1 MRLNGQGVSPGI
13 GIGRAIVVSRGTAN
27 LRFRIPERR
36 IEGELARLDTARD
49 QARVQIGHIKQRIAA
64 AVGADHSYLFDAQ
77 LLLLDDP
84 MLVDRAA
91 TIVRAELLNAE
102 SALQRALDEVSAL
115 FDKVDDPYLR
125 ERKGDVADVV
135 GRLCMNL
142 RADGDP
148 LDLFRD
154 VDGPLVLVAEELS
167 PSLIAQLDGERLA
180 AFVTDAGS
188 WTYHTAI
195 LARSMHIPAVA
206 GLRHASGLIPPGA
219 LVAVDGSSGVVLV
232 DPPPEV
238 LAELEARSRKRRA
251 YERTLDEL
259 GDLPAVTLD
268 GTLIRIEANV
278 ELPEEAARA
287 RERGA
292 EGIGLYRSEFLLAGT
307 GAASLDEE
315 AQYAVYRRLIDAMA
329 GGRVTVRTF
338 DVTEAQMGLT
348 HDAESTRSPLGLRG
362 LRLSLSFDEMFQAQ
376 LRALLRAAV
385 HGPLRIMFPFVTGVE
400 ELRLARTAVAQA
412 RAALLAR
419 GLSAPDVP
427 IGVMIEVPSA
437 ALTIDLLAAEANF
450 VSIGTNDLIQYCLAV
465 DRTDDR
471 VSSLYAPLHPA
482 ILRVLR
488 HVVRGAKTRPA
499 AGLGVRR
506 DGGRSGAAAAPH
518 RARPAR
524 VQHDAGRHCG
534 RQTSGP
540 RAADLRHD
548 PPGEPRAQG
557 GDLSRSRTGAG
568 GIGGGGEIVM
578 SSRRIRR
585 HGTGFAHG
593 GTERTGDA
601 RRRGS
606 SHGRHG
612 SQARGRSGCRQ
623 STFAAPAFGR
633 RSGGQWRPRRKRR
646 HRRGCRLPSRSPLSA
661 GRAKRGPANVLC
673 GSRLRASPL
682 TPCLRVL
689 SLIR

>member
-1 MRLNGQGVSPGI
+1 MRLTGQGVSPGI
-13 GIGRAIVVSRGTAN
+13 GIGRALVVTRGTAN

-36 IEGELARLDTARD
+36 IGGELARLDTARA
-49 QARVQIGHIKQRIAA
+49 QSRVQIGHIKERIAA
-64 AVGADHSYLFDAQ
+64 AVGADHAYLFDAQ

-91 TIVRAELLNAE
+91 AIVKSDRLNAE

-154 VDGPLVLVAEELS
+154 VEGPLVLVAEELS
-167 PSLIAQLDGERLA
+167 PSLIAQMDSGRLA

-195 LARSMHIPAVA
+195 LARSMHIPAVT
-206 GLRHASGLIPPGA
+206 GLRHASGLIAPGA
-219 LVAVDGSSGVVLV
+219 LVAVDGTSGVVLV
-232 DPPPEV
+232 DPPADVVADLEV
-238 LAELEARSRKRRA
+238 RSRKRRA
-251 YERTLDEL
+251 YEQSLDEL
-259 GDLPAVTLD
+259 GDLPSVTQD
-268 GTLIRIEANV
+268 GTVIRIEANV

-315 AQYAVYRRLIDAMA
+315 AQYVVYRKLLEAMA

-348 HDAESTRSPLGLRG
+348 HGAETTRSPLGLRG
-362 LRLSLSFDEMFQAQ
+362 LRLSLSFDEVFQAQ

-400 ELRLARTAVAQA
+400 ELRAARTAATQA
-412 RAALLAR
+412 REALAAR
-419 GLSAPDVP
+419 GIAVPDVP
-427 IGVMIEVPSA
+427 IGIMIEVPSA
-437 ALTIDLLAAEANF
+437 ALTIDLLAEEADF

-471 VSSLYAPLHPA
+471 VSGMYAPLHPA
-482 ILRVLR
+482 ILRIVRHVARWSRRRGLPVSVCGEMAADPVLLPLLAGLGLR
-488 HVVRGAKTRPA
+488 EFSMTPAAIPAAKQVVRGLRI
-499 AGLGVRR
+499 
-506 DGGRSGAAAAPH
+506 
-518 RARPAR
+518 
-524 VQHDAGRHCG
+524 
-534 RQTSGP
+534 
-540 RAADLRHD
+540 ADTTQL
-548 PPGEPRAQG
+548 
-557 GDLSRSRTGAG
+557 
-568 GIGGGGEIVM
+568 
-578 SSRRIRR
+578 
-585 HGTGFAHG
+585 
-593 GTERTGDA
+593 A
-601 RRRGS
+601 RR
-606 SHGRHG
+606 
-612 SQARGRSGCRQ
+612 ALK
-623 STFAAPAFGR
+623 AAT
-633 RSGGQWRPRRKRR
+633 
-646 HRRGCRLPSRSPLSA
+646 SA
-661 GRAKRGPANVLC
+661 EVE
-673 GSRLRASPL
+673 
-682 TPCLRVL
+682 RVL
-689 SLIR
+689 ADTLSTLKST

>member
-13 GIGRAIVVSRGTAN
+13 GIGRAIVVTRGTAN

-36 IEGELARLDTARD
+36 IDGELARLDTARA
-49 QARVQIGHIKQRIAA
+49 QSRVQIGHIKQRIAA
-64 AVGADHSYLFDAQ
+64 AAGAEHAYLFDAQ
-77 LLLLDDP
+77 LLMLDDP

-91 TIVRAELLNAE
+91 TIVRAERLNAE

-142 RADGDP
+142 RTDGDP

-154 VDGPLVLVAEELS
+154 VEGPLVLVAEELS
-167 PSLIAQLDGERLA
+167 PSLIAQLDGDRLA

-232 DPPPEV
+232 DPAPEV
-238 LAELEARSRKRRA
+238 VADLEARSRKRRA
-251 YERTLDEL
+251 YERSLDESD
-259 GDLPAVTLD
+259 DLPAVTLD
-268 GTLIRIEANV
+268 GTAIRIEANV

-292 EGIGLYRSEFLLAGT
+292 QGIGLYRSEFLLAGT

-315 AQYAVYRRLIDAMA
+315 AQYAVYRRLIEAMA
-329 GGRVTVRTF
+329 GGPVTVRTF

-348 HDAESTRSPLGLRG
+348 HGAEPARSPLGLRG
-362 LRLSLSFDEMFQAQ
+362 LRLSLSFDEVFQAQ

-400 ELRLARTAVAQA
+400 ELRAARTAVAHA
-412 RAALLAR
+412 RDALRAR
-419 GLSAPDVP
+419 GQSPPDVP

-471 VSSLYAPLHPA
+471 VSGMYAPLHPA

-488 HVVRGAKTRPA
+488 HVARGARRGRLPVSLCGEMAADPVLLPLLTGLGLREFSMTPAAIPIAKQVVRGLRISDTTRLASRALKA
-499 AGLGVRR
+499 A
-506 DGGRSGAAAAPH
+506 
-518 RARPAR
+518 
-524 VQHDAGRHCG
+524 
-534 RQTSGP
+534 TS
-540 RAADLRHD
+540 AEVEQVLA
-548 PPGEPRAQG
+548 E
-557 GDLSRSRTGAG
+557 S
-568 GIGGGGEIVM
+568 
-578 SSRRIRR
+578 
-585 HGTGFAHG
+585 
-593 GTERTGDA
+593 
-601 RRRGS
+601 
-606 SHGRHG
+606 
-612 SQARGRSGCRQ
+612 
-623 STFAAPAFGR
+623 
-633 RSGGQWRPRRKRR
+633 
-646 HRRGCRLPSRSPLSA
+646 LSA
-661 GRAKRGPANVLC
+661 VKSG
-673 GSRLRASPL
+673 
-682 TPCLRVL
+682 
-689 SLIR
+689 

>member
-13 GIGRAIVVSRGTAN
+13 GIGRALVVTRGTAN

-36 IEGELARLDTARD
+36 IGGELERLDTARAR
-49 QARVQIGHIKQRIAA
+49 ARVQLGHIKQRIAA
-64 AVGADHSYLFDAQ
+64 AAGADHAYLFDAQ

-91 TIVRAELLNAE
+91 SIVRAERLNAE

-142 RADGDP
+142 RTDGDP

-154 VDGPLVLVAEELS
+154 VEGPLVLVAEELS

-219 LVAVDGSSGVVLV
+219 IVAVDGTSGVVLV
-232 DPPPEV
+232 DPAPEV
-238 LAELEARSRKRRA
+238 LAELETRSRKRRA
-251 YERTLDEL
+251 YEQSLDDL
-259 GDLPAVTLD
+259 GDLPAITVD
-268 GTLIRIEANV
+268 GTPIRIEANV

-315 AQYAVYRRLIDAMA
+315 AQYAVYRRLLEAMA

-348 HDAESTRSPLGLRG
+348 PGAETMRSPLGLRG
-362 LRLSLSFDEMFQAQ
+362 LRLSLSFDEVFQAQ

-400 ELRLARTAVAQA
+400 ELRAARTAVTQA
-412 RAALLAR
+412 RDALCAR
-419 GLSAPDVP
+419 GLSVPDVP

-437 ALTIDLLAAEANF
+437 ALTIDLLADEADF
-450 VSIGTNDLIQYCLAV
+450 FSIGTNDLIQYCLAV

-471 VSSLYAPLHPA
+471 VSGMYAPLHPA

-488 HVVRGAKTRPA
+488 LVARG
-499 AGLGVRR
+499 
-506 DGGRSGAAAAPH
+506 
-518 RARPAR
+518 
-524 VQHDAGRHCG
+524 
-534 RQTSGP
+534 
-540 RAADLRHD
+540 
-548 PPGEPRAQG
+548 
-557 GDLSRSRTGAG
+557 
-568 GIGGGGEIVM
+568 
-578 SSRRIRR
+578 
-585 HGTGFAHG
+585 
-593 GTERTGDA
+593 A
-601 RRRGS
+601 RRRGLPVS
-606 SHGRHG
+606 VCGEMAADPVLLPLLAGLGLRELSMTPAAIPIAK
-612 SQARGRSGCRQ
+612 QVVRGLRIADTKRLASRALK
-623 STFAAPAFGR
+623 AATA
-633 RSGGQWRPRRKRR
+633 
-646 HRRGCRLPSRSPLSA
+646 A
-661 GRAKRGPANVLC
+661 DVE
-673 GSRLRASPL
+673 
-682 TPCLRVL
+682 RVL
-689 SLIR
+689 AESLAEVKSR

>member
-13 GIGRAIVVSRGTAN
+13 GIGRAIVVTRGTAN

-36 IEGELARLDTARD
+36 IEGELARLDLARA
-49 QARVQIGHIKQRIAA
+49 QARIQIGHIKQRIAA
-64 AVGADHSYLFDAQ
+64 ASGGDHAYLFDAQ

-91 TIVRAELLNAE
+91 AIIRAERLNAE

-135 GRLCMNL
+135 GRLGMNL

-167 PSLIAQLDGERLA
+167 PSLIAQLDGDRLA
-180 AFVTDAGS
+180 GFVTDAGS

-206 GLRHASGLIPPGA
+206 GLRHASGLIAPGA

-232 DPPPEV
+232 DPPQEV

-251 YERTLDEL
+251 YERSLDEL
-259 GDLPAVTLD
+259 GDLPAVTID
-268 GTLIRIEANV
+268 GTTIRIEANV

-315 AQYAVYRRLIDAMA
+315 TQYAVYRRLIDAMA

-362 LRLSLSFDEMFQAQ
+362 LRLSLSFEEMFQAQ

-385 HGPLRIMFPFVTGVE
+385 HGPLRVMFPFVTGVE
-400 ELRLARTAVAQA
+400 ELRAARTAVNQA
-412 RAALLAR
+412 REALRAR
-419 GLSAPDVP
+419 GLPAPEVP

-437 ALTIDLLAAEANF
+437 ALTIDLLAAEADF
-450 VSIGTNDLIQYCLAV
+450 VSIGTNDLIQYLLAV

-471 VSSLYAPLHPA
+471 VSGLYAPLHPA
-482 ILRVLR
+482 VLRVLR
-488 HVVRGAKTRPA
+488 HVVRGTKRGGRPVSVCGEMA
-499 AGLGVRR
+499 ADPVVLPLLIGLGLREFSMTLPAIPIAKQIVRGLR
-506 DGGRSGAAAAPH
+506 ISDMTRLASRALKAATAAEVEQVLAESLAAA
-518 RARPAR
+518 RP
-524 VQHDAGRHCG
+524 
-534 RQTSGP
+534 
-540 RAADLRHD
+540 
-548 PPGEPRAQG
+548 E
-557 GDLSRSRTGAG
+557 
-568 GIGGGGEIVM
+568 
-578 SSRRIRR
+578 
-585 HGTGFAHG
+585 
-593 GTERTGDA
+593 
-601 RRRGS
+601 
-606 SHGRHG
+606 
-612 SQARGRSGCRQ
+612 
-623 STFAAPAFGR
+623 
-633 RSGGQWRPRRKRR
+633 
-646 HRRGCRLPSRSPLSA
+646 
-661 GRAKRGPANVLC
+661 
-673 GSRLRASPL
+673 RASAS
-682 TPCLRVL
+682 RGVK
-689 SLIR
+689 SR